1 MAKMVMETRPGLVRQ
16 ENEDKRTPIYL
27 AAKENKI
34 DVLTI
39 LLEHDPSLGYF
50 ISTDGAPLLC
60 IAAIQGNVGVAR
72 ELLRH
77 CPDPPYCDTTGSTCL
92 HLAVSFG
99 QADFVRFVVR
109 SPQLEPL
116 IDLPNN
122 RGETALRLAHRIMQ
136 AGDEQKRQTMMS
148 VIAVLE
154 WYLNNLSIHAE
165 PFTSVCMVSRYML
178 CQLLIYS
185 GLFV

>member
-77 CPDPPYCDTTGSTCL
+77 WPRSVELISRLICCERKIL
-92 HLAVSFG
+92 FQLKK
-99 QADFVRFVVR
+99 QAEKD
-109 SPQLEPL
+109 
-116 IDLPNN
+116 
-122 RGETALRLAHRIMQ
+122 
-136 AGDEQKRQTMMS
+136 
-148 VIAVLE
+148 
-154 WYLNNLSIHAE
+154 
-165 PFTSVCMVSRYML
+165 
-178 CQLLIYS
+178 
-185 GLFV
+185 GL